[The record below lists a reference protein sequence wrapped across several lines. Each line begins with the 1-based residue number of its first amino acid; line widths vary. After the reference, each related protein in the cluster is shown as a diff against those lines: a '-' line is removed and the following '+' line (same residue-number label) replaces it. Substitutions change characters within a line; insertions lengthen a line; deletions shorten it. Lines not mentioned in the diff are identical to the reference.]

1 MIYNLNDEF
10 LKCIGLKDY
19 TEIYHKF
26 KKSVYPAIESIK
38 GQELWQISECEAF
51 SLFATVFIIKPR
63 IIIETGVGAGL
74 SSLSILSALENGRL
88 ISIDPLISYGNP
100 PRKDFGFL
108 VPDYLRK
115 NWNIRKGLSRDIMPK
130 LLDEIGFID
139 IFLHDSEHSYDNMY
153 FEVNYPALTDGASP
167 PRDEDFLLLPG
178 NLLYTPSEKG
188 MYSRGFL
195 STGSKGSPDPAR
207 RIFREAL

>member
-1 MIYNLNDEF
+1 MIYNINNEF
-10 LKCIGLKDY
+10 LKCIGLEDY

-26 KKSVYPAIESIK
+26 RKSVYPAIERIK

-74 SSLSILSALENGRL
+74 SSLSILSAHENGRL

-115 NWNIRKGLSRDIMPK
+115 NWNIRRGLSRDIMPK

-153 FEVNYPALTDGASP
+153 FELKTSYSHMKNGIIFVDNYNWNNAAI
-167 PRDEDFLLLPG
+167 DFANEMNLKLLDVCDDMCAILI
-178 NLLYTPSEKG
+178 Y
-188 MYSRGFL
+188 
-195 STGSKGSPDPAR
+195 
-207 RIFREAL
+207 

>member
-1 MIYNLNDEF
+1 MIYNINNEF
-10 LKCIGLKDY
+10 LKCIGLEDY
-19 TEIYHKF
+19 TEIYNKF
-26 KKSVYPAIESIK
+26 KKLVFPAIERIK

-115 NWNIRKGLSRDIMPK
+115 NWNIRRGLSRDIMPK
-130 LLDEIGFID
+130 LLNEIGFID

-153 FEVNYPALTDGASP
+153 FELKTSYSYMKNGIIFVDNYNWNNATI
-167 PRDEDFLLLPG
+167 DFANEMNLKLLDVCDDMCAILI
-178 NLLYTPSEKG
+178 Y
-188 MYSRGFL
+188 
-195 STGSKGSPDPAR
+195 
-207 RIFREAL
+207 